1 MTTAL
6 DQFDDRR
13 LAVLAR
19 DGDEAA
25 FAEIM
30 RRHRAAIYRLVAIC
44 SGDVEE
50 ALDLTQDSFVAA
62 YRNLARYDSARP
74 LRPWLSAIALNRCRD
89 WRRRRRVRA
98 LLAWGDAVATTVP
111 DDRPDPET
119 VAGDRAA
126 LDALRRE
133 IAQLP
138 AKLRDVLMLRTIE
151 GLSQAET
158 AEALGITVKAV
169 ETRLSRARARL
180 AEKFA
185 AE

>member
-1 MTTAL
+1 M
-6 DQFDDRR
+6 

-30 RRHRAAIYRLVAIC
+30 HRHRAAIYRLVSIC
-44 SGDVEE
+44 SGDAEE
-50 ALDLTQDSFVAA
+50 ALDLTQDCFVAA

-98 LLAWGDAVATTVP
+98 LLTWGDAAAATVP
-111 DDRPDPET
+111 DDTPDPEII
-119 VAGDRAA
+119 AGDRAA

-133 IAQLP
+133 IARLP
-138 AKLRDVLMLRTIE
+138 AQLRDVLVLRTIE

-158 AEALGITVKAV
+158 ADALGITIKAV
-169 ETRLSRARARL
+169 ETRLARARARL
-180 AEKFA
+180 AENFRGF
-185 AE
+185 EGSSDRLRING